1 MNVSS
6 RLLVVSGLYITCLI
20 TANLIAVKIIALG
33 DIFLPA
39 AVIVF
44 PFSYIF
50 GDVLTEVYGF
60 HWARRIIWLG
70 FICNLIFVVF
80 VALGQVLPGAPFWE
94 GQTAYETILGYTPR
108 ILLASFLGYLVGEF
122 VNSFIMAKL
131 KLRTQ
136 GRYLWVRTIGSTLAG
151 QGLDTSIF
159 ILVAFLGTPAF
170 VPMMIL
176 YHWGSKVIIEAA
188 ATPLTYKLVNYLKK
202 TEKSDHFDISTNF
215 SPFRL

>member
-94 GQTAYETILGYTPR
+94 GQAAYETILGYTPR

-202 TEKSDHFDISTNF
+202 AEKSDHFDISTNF

>member
-6 RLLVVSGLYITCLI
+6 RLLIVSGLYITCLI

-33 DIFLPA
+33 DVFLPA

-70 FICNLIFVVF
+70 FICNFIFVVF

-94 GQTAYETILGYTPR
+94 GQAAYETILGYTPR

-131 KLRTQ
+131 KLRTK
-136 GRYLWVRTIGSTLAG
+136 GRYLWLRTIGSTLAG

-159 ILVAFLGTPAF
+159 IMVAFLGTPAF

-176 YHWGSKVIIEAA
+176 YHWGSKVLIEAA
-188 ATPLTYKLVNYLKK
+188 ATPLTYRLVNYLKK
-202 TEKSDHFDISTNF
+202 AENGDHFDTATNF
-215 SPFRL
+215 SPFKL

>member
-170 VPMMIL
+170 VPMMII

-202 TEKSDHFDISTNF
+202 AEKSDHFDTSTNF

>member
-6 RLLVVSGLYITCLI
+6 RLLIVSGLYITCLI

-33 DIFLPA
+33 DVFLPA

-70 FICNLIFVVF
+70 FICNFIFVVF

-94 GQTAYETILGYTPR
+94 GQAAYETILGYTPR

-131 KLRTQ
+131 KLRTK
-136 GRYLWVRTIGSTLAG
+136 GRYLWLRTIGSTLAG

-159 ILVAFLGTPAF
+159 IMVAFLGTPVF

-176 YHWGSKVIIEAA
+176 YHWGSKVLIEAA
-188 ATPLTYKLVNYLKK
+188 ATPLTYRLVNYLKK
-202 TEKSDHFDISTNF
+202 AENGDHFDTATNF
-215 SPFRL
+215 SPFKL

>member
-6 RLLVVSGLYITCLI
+6 RLFVVSGLYITCLI

-94 GQTAYETILGYTPR
+94 GQAAYETILGYTPR

-176 YHWGSKVIIEAA
+176 YHWGSNVIIEAA

-202 TEKSDHFDISTNF
+202 AEKSDHFDVSTNF

>member
-6 RLLVVSGLYITCLI
+6 RLFVVSGLYITCLI

-108 ILLASFLGYLVGEF
+108 ILLASFMGYLVGEF

-202 TEKSDHFDISTNF
+202 AEKSDHFDVSTNF

>member
-1 MNVSS
+1 MSVSS
-6 RLLVVSGLYITCLI
+6 RLLIVSGLYITCLI
-20 TANLIAVKIIALG
+20 TANLIAVKIIGLG
-33 DIFLPA
+33 DVFLPA

-80 VALGQVLPGAPFWE
+80 VVLGQILPGAPFWE
-94 GQTAYETILGYTPR
+94 GQAAYETILGYTPR
-108 ILLASFLGYLVGEF
+108 ILVASFLGYLVGEF

-131 KLRTQ
+131 KLRTK
-136 GRYLWVRTIGSTLAG
+136 GRYLWLRTIGSTLAG

-170 VPMMIL
+170 VPLMIL
-176 YHWGSKVIIEAA
+176 YHWGSKVLIEAA
-188 ATPLTYKLVNYLKK
+188 ATPITYKLVNYLKK
-202 TEKSDHFDISTNF
+202 AENSDHFDTTTNF

>member
-94 GQTAYETILGYTPR
+94 GQGAYETILGYTPR

-202 TEKSDHFDISTNF
+202 AEKSDYFDTSTNF

>member
-202 TEKSDHFDISTNF
+202 AEKSDHFDTSTNF

>member
-6 RLLVVSGLYITCLI
+6 RLLIVSGLYITCLI

-33 DIFLPA
+33 DVFLPA

-70 FICNLIFVVF
+70 FICNFIFVVF

-94 GQTAYETILGYTPR
+94 GQAAYETILGYTPR

-131 KLRTQ
+131 KLRTK
-136 GRYLWVRTIGSTLAG
+136 GRYLWLRTIGSTLAG

-159 ILVAFLGTPAF
+159 IMVAFLGTP
-170 VPMMIL
+170 
-176 YHWGSKVIIEAA
+176 
-188 ATPLTYKLVNYLKK
+188 
-202 TEKSDHFDISTNF
+202 
-215 SPFRL
+215 

>member
-94 GQTAYETILGYTPR
+94 GQGAYETILGYTPR

-202 TEKSDHFDISTNF
+202 AEKSDHFDISTNF

>member
-94 GQTAYETILGYTPR
+94 GQGAYETILGYTPR

-202 TEKSDHFDISTNF
+202 AEKSDHFDTSTNF

>member
-108 ILLASFLGYLVGEF
+108 ILLASFMGYLVGEF

-202 TEKSDHFDISTNF
+202 AEKSDHFDVSTNF

>member
-6 RLLVVSGLYITCLI
+6 RLLIVSGLYITCLI

-33 DIFLPA
+33 DVFLPA

-94 GQTAYETILGYTPR
+94 GQAAYETILGYTPR
-108 ILLASFLGYLVGEF
+108 ILLASFMGYLVGEF

-131 KLRTQ
+131 KLRTK
-136 GRYLWVRTIGSTLAG
+136 GRYLWLRTIGSTLAG

-170 VPMMIL
+170 VPLMIL
-176 YHWGSKVIIEAA
+176 YHWGSKVLIEAA

-202 TEKSDHFDISTNF
+202 AENSDHFDTATNF

>member
-80 VALGQVLPGAPFWE
+80 VALGQLLPGAPFWE

-202 TEKSDHFDISTNF
+202 AEKSDHFDTSTNF

>member
-94 GQTAYETILGYTPR
+94 GQAAYETILDYTPR

-202 TEKSDHFDISTNF
+202 AEKSDHFDISTNF

>member
-94 GQTAYETILGYTPR
+94 EQTAYETILGYTPR
-108 ILLASFLGYLVGEF
+108 ILLASFMGYLVGEF

-202 TEKSDHFDISTNF
+202 AEKSDHFDVSTNF

>member
-202 TEKSDHFDISTNF
+202 AEKSDHFDISTNF

>member
-202 TEKSDHFDISTNF
+202 AEKSDHFDVSTNF